1 MSGVSAK
8 AFLGELD
15 AESKLALDRIEVKS
29 KGTGED
35 AQLSVPRL
43 LKLALKNELEA
54 AEIAAVW
61 LVDTAELDVKLA
73 LMRQCGDEARHFRLI
88 TERLAALAIDTT
100 ALDPRSGGPT
110 ALFVWLTSLTTTV
123 ERVAAG
129 QFTREALAVVR
140 NQVFIDFCEA
150 SGDDTTAALYRD
162 IIQPDEQHHHEL
174 GRKLLGRYAVDV
186 KSRDLARAAS
196 KKTLE
201 LAEELQEIARLKG
214 VVCVPG
220 C

>member
-1 MSGVSAK
+1 VKDTGK
-8 AFLGELD
+8 FLAELD
-15 AESKLALDRIEVKS
+15 AQNGRALAALGTKA
-29 KGTGED
+29 KGDG
-35 AQLSVPRL
+35 AGGPNLSVPRL

-54 AEIAAVW
+54 AEIAAIW
-61 LVDTAELDVKLA
+61 SIDAPELDFKMS

-110 ALFVWLTSLTTTV
+110 ELHTWLKTLTTTV

-129 QFTREALAVVR
+129 QFTREAIALVR

-162 IIQPDEQHHHEL
+162 IIQPDEKHHHEM
-174 GRKLLGRYAVDV
+174 GRKLLQKYAVEPALQE
-186 KSRDLARAAS
+186 KAAAAA
-196 KKTLE
+196 KRTLE
-201 LAEELQEIARLKG
+201 IAEELQEIAALKG
-214 VVCVPG
+214 VICAPG